1 MLAEV
6 LQHVTRTN
14 LLNCCNILV
23 VSCNLNNLL
32 LLTHFSWSKN
42 GQKLLSAS
50 TDNSVC
56 TWDILSGER
65 EEMYKFPSPVL
76 KVQYHP
82 RKKNL
87 FLVCPMKHAAVL
99 VDTEGNHKIVP
110 LDEDVS

>member
-1 MLAEV
+1 MY
-6 LQHVTRTN
+6 T
-14 LLNCCNILV
+14 III
-23 VSCNLNNLL
+23 
-32 LLTHFSWSKN
+32 FSWSRN
-42 GQKLLSAS
+42 GHKLLSAS
-50 TDNSVC
+50 TDNNVC

-99 VDTEGNHKIVP
+99 VDTDGNHKLVP
-110 LDEDVS
+110 MGEDVSSSSNLNIIYN